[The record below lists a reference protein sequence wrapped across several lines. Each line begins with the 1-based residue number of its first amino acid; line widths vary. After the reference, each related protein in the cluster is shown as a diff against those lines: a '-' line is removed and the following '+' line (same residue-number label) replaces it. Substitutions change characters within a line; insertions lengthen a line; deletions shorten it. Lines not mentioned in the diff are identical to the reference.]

1 MRIKIKRTG
10 LWVMLHLF
18 CAVTT
23 LADEGMWL
31 PSLIES
37 RITDMQAKG
46 LKLSA
51 DDIYSINQ
59 ACLKDAI
66 VQFGGGCTAELI
78 SDKGLLLT
86 NHHCGLGQIQAH
98 SSEAHDYLKDG
109 FWAGNLSEE
118 LPCKRLSV
126 RFLLR
131 MKDVTEQALKGV
143 TARMTDAERAL
154 KISKNKAAI
163 IKVEVKEE
171 GAQATVESMYYD
183 NQFYLFVYQVFE
195 DVRLVGAPPSSI
207 GKFGGDT
214 DNWMWPRHTGD
225 FSLFRIYANKDNK
238 PAPYSED
245 NIPYRPKTSLRI
257 SLKGFKE
264 NDFTFIYGVP
274 ARTSEYL
281 YSEAVKYIVTC
292 GNPEKIK
299 LRSIRLDIMKNEMA
313 QQAGTRIKYASKQ
326 AAVANAWKKWQGEL
340 KGLTRLKTVEKKQAL
355 EAQFAAWAADKPE
368 YNTLLPRFAE
378 YYKARQVYAAVR
390 DYQTEAFNAIEI
402 INYVAAFAPLAD
414 EKTTVPDTVLKRRL
428 QTRTADFFKNYS
440 PTIDKQTFV
449 ALLTEYLQHVP
460 AAFIPPALNDESK
473 KHNGD
478 MAAMSDTLYAHTLF
492 TSREAVERLLQQDKN
507 GLARALLHDPLF
519 ILYKKSND
527 FYMENVEKPYRTL
540 QAQIDALYRHYM
552 RGLMAFRPGR
562 DFYPDANSTLRI
574 AYGKVA
580 GYTPVNAVYYLPQS
594 TIEGIMEKDNP
605 DIYDYNIPQRLR
617 EVVAAKDYGRWA
629 ENGTVPVAFIATNH
643 TTGGNSGSPVLNG
656 HGELIGINFDRTWE
670 STMSDVEYDT
680 GICRNIAVDIRY
692 VLFVIDKIAGAG
704 YLLDEMNFT
713 T

>member
-1 MRIKIKRTG
+1 M
-10 LWVMLHLF
+10 LWILQF
-18 CAVTT
+18 FFAVTV

-37 RITDMQAKG
+37 RIIDMQAKG

-51 DDIYSINQ
+51 EDIYSINQ

-66 VQFGGGCTAELI
+66 VQFNGGCTAELI
-78 SDKGLLLT
+78 SGKGLLLT

-98 SSEAHDYLKDG
+98 SSETHDYLKDG
-109 FWAGNLSEE
+109 FWAGNFSEE
-118 LPCKRLSV
+118 LPCKTLKV
-126 RFLLR
+126 KFLLR
-131 MKDVTEQALKGV
+131 MKDVTAQALKGV
-143 TARMTDAERAL
+143 TARMTEAERAS

-163 IKVEVKEE
+163 IKSEVKEE
-171 GAQATVESMYYD
+171 GAQATVESMYY
-183 NQFYLFVYQVFE
+183 NNKFYLFVYRVFE

-225 FSLFRIYANKDNK
+225 FSLFRIYANKENK

-245 NIPYRPKTSLRI
+245 NIPYRPETSLRI

-264 NDFTFIYGVP
+264 NDFTFIYGFP
-274 ARTSEYL
+274 GRTSEYL
-281 YSEAVKYIVTC
+281 YSEAVKYIVTY

-299 LRSIRLDIMKNEMA
+299 LRSIRLNIMKGEMA
-313 QQAGTRIKYASKQ
+313 QHAATRIKYTAKQ
-326 AAVANAWKKWQGEL
+326 ANVANAWKKWQGEL

-355 EAQFAAWAADKPE
+355 EAQFAAWAAGKPE

-378 YYKARQVYAAVR
+378 YYKDWQVYAAVR

-402 INYVAAFAPLAD
+402 INCVAAFAPLTD
-414 EKTTVPDTVLKRRL
+414 KKTTAPDTVLKRRL
-428 QTRTADFFKNYS
+428 QTRTADFFKDYS

-460 AAFIPPALNDESK
+460 AAFIPPALSDESK
-473 KHNGD
+473 KHDGNIT
-478 MAAMSDTLYAHTLF
+478 AMSDTLYARTLF
-492 TSREAVERLLQQDKN
+492 TSQEAVEQLLQQDKDS
-507 GLARALLHDPLF
+507 LVQALLRDPLF
-519 ILYKKSND
+519 MLYKKSND
-527 FYMENVEKPYRTL
+527 FYRENVEKPYRIL
-540 QAQIDALYRHYM
+540 QAQIDALYRDYM
-552 RGLMAFRPGR
+552 RGLMAFQPGR

-617 EVVAAKDYGRWA
+617 EAVAAKDYGRWA
-629 ENGTVPVAFIATNH
+629 ENGTVPVAFIAANH

-656 HGELIGINFDRTWE
+656 NGELIGINFDRTWE
-670 STMSDVEYDT
+670 STMSDVEYDS

-713 T
+713 M

>member
-1 MRIKIKRTG
+1 MKLKQIG
-10 LWVMLHLF
+10 LWGAL
-18 CAVTT
+18 CACCGTVF
-23 LADEGMWL
+23 ADEGMWL

-37 RITDMQAKG
+37 RIIDMQSKG

-51 DDIYSINQ
+51 EDIYSVNR

-66 VQFGGGCTAELI
+66 VQFDGGCTAELI

-109 FWAGNLSEE
+109 FWAKNFGEE
-118 LPCKRLSV
+118 LPCKKLNV

-131 MKDVTEQALKGV
+131 MKDVTDRALKGV
-143 TARMTDAERAL
+143 TAHMPEAERTA

-163 IKVEVKEE
+163 IKGETEKGE
-171 GAQATVESMYYD
+171 QATVESMYYD
-183 NQFYLFVYQVFE
+183 NKFYLFVYQVFE
-195 DVRLVGAPPSSI
+195 DVRMVGAPPSSI

-238 PAPYSED
+238 PAAYSED
-245 NIPYRPKTSLRI
+245 NVPYRPKTSLRI
-257 SLKGFKE
+257 SLKGVKE

-281 YSEAVKYIVTC
+281 YSEAVKYIVTY

-299 LRSIRLDIMKNEMA
+299 LRSIRLGIMKNEMA
-313 QQAGTRIKYASKQ
+313 KQAGTRIKYASKQ
-326 AAVANAWKKWQGEL
+326 ASVSNAWKKWQGEL

-378 YYKARQVYAAVR
+378 YYKDWQVYASVR
-390 DYQTEAFNAIEI
+390 DYQLEAFNAIEI
-402 INYVAAFAPLAD
+402 MNYAAAFVPLAE
-414 EKTTVPDTVLKRRL
+414 EKSTLPDTVLKRRL
-428 QTRTADFFKNYS
+428 QARTTDFFKDYS
-440 PTIDKQTFV
+440 PVIDRQIFV
-449 ALLTEYLQHVP
+449 ALLTEYLQQVP
-460 AAFIPPALNDESK
+460 AAFIPPALREETEK
-473 KHNGD
+473 YNGD
-478 MAAMSDTLYAHTLF
+478 VKAMSDALYARTLF
-492 TSREAVERLLQQDKN
+492 ASQDAVERLLQQNKN
-507 GLARALLHDPLF
+507 EILQALLHDPLF
-519 ILYKKSND
+519 MLYKKSND
-527 FYMENVEKPYRTL
+527 FYREKVEKPYRTL
-540 QAQIDALYRHYM
+540 QAQIDVLYRDYM
-552 RGLMAFRPGR
+552 RGLMAFQPGR
-562 DFYPDANSTLRI
+562 DFYPDANFTLRV

-580 GYTPVNAVYYLPQS
+580 GYSPVNAVYYLPQS

-605 DIYDYNIPQRLR
+605 GIYDYNIPQRLR

-656 HGELIGINFDRTWE
+656 AGELTGINFDRTWE
-670 STMSDVEYDT
+670 STMSDVEYDPA
-680 GICRNIAVDIRY
+680 ICRNIAVDIRY

-704 YLLDEMNFT
+704 YLLDEMNFAS
-713 T
+713 